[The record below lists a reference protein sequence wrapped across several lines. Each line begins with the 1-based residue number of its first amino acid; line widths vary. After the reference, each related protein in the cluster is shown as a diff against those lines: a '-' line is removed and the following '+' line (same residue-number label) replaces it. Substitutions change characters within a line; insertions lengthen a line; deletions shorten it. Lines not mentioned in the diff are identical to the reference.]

1 VTLTAAAR
9 EKIRRLIGALLISLG
24 TAVFSG
30 AVAVLVDGLINSEQL
45 RWAYIT
51 VFTVAGLLLSGG
63 GAWLLAT
70 LRTAVGIGV
79 ATTDEAGDPDRYQ
92 DEADAFARFG
102 EGVFTALTS
111 LFVPVNDAVDLPSLR
126 NRLLAVLRALTQ
138 VHRQTAVIGLLFQ
151 GRHQVGF
158 HLGKWLNVA
167 GRRIDLYADAR
178 DGSRSH
184 FLAVRLTPAIQT
196 APRPLDVVVYT
207 AAEGAF
213 GPGQHVTIDKLGPQL
228 ASLAGG
234 CMCLA
239 INVNGPVGEA
249 GLIEPT
255 QRSAL
260 TEGANVLVAVAPP
273 APPGQRDASR
283 RELAP
288 TLAEFESTVAAILAV
303 ADQMPAS
310 PGLLY
315 FKTPAVISV
324 ALGHFLRAGTWIP
337 MRHIRTSDGT
347 ATYERFTDPSR
358 R

>member
-1 VTLTAAAR
+1 MKVTAAAR
-9 EKIRRLIGALLISLG
+9 EKIRRLLGAILISLG

-30 AVAVLVDGLINSEQL
+30 AVAVLVDGLINAQPF
-45 RWAYIT
+45 RWGYVAA
-51 VFTVAGLLLSGG
+51 FTVAGLLLSGG

-70 LRTAVGIGV
+70 LRTAVGIGI
-79 ATTDEAGDPDRYQ
+79 ATTDQAGDSDRYL

-111 LFVPVNDAVDLPSLR
+111 LLIPVTGPGDLPQLR
-126 NRLLAVLRALTQ
+126 NRLLAVLRTLTQ
-138 VHRQTAVIGLLFQ
+138 VHRQTTVIGLLFQ

-178 DGSRSH
+178 DGTSSH
-184 FLAVRLTPAIQT
+184 FLAVRLTPAIRT
-196 APRPLDVVVYT
+196 EPRPVDIMLHT
-207 AAEGAF
+207 ATDGTFA
-213 GPGQHVTIDKLGPQL
+213 PGRHVTIQELREQL
-228 ASLAGG
+228 ALVSGH

-239 INVNGPVGEA
+239 INLNGPVGEA
-249 GLIEPT
+249 GLIEPV
-255 QRSAL
+255 QRSAMS
-260 TEGANVLVAVAPP
+260 EGATALVAVALPP
-273 APPGQRDASR
+273 PPGQPDAPR

-288 TLAEFESTVAAILAV
+288 SLSEYESTVAAILAV

-324 ALGHFLRAGTWIP
+324 ALGHFLRAGNWIP

-347 ATYERFTDPSR
+347 ATYEQFTDPSR